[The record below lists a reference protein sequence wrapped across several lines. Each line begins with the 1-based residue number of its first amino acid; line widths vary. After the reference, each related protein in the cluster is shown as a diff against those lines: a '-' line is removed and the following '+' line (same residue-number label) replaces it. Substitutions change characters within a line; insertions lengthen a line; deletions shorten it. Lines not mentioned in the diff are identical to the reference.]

1 MKKIAPLFSMVN
13 AQLAPGLKENPE
25 IIKERVIFKSIIEQ
39 SVETDLEMP
48 MSLVPSSDRFHK
60 DNILSVDHLSHS
72 KKNLMSI
79 ESGLQEM
86 DFKKCFTI

>member
-13 AQLAPGLKENPE
+13 SQLAPGLKENPE

-39 SVETDLEMP
+39 NAETDLEMP

-60 DNILSVDHLSHS
+60 DKILSVDHLSNP
-72 KKNLMSI
+72 KEDLMSI
-79 ESGLQEM
+79 ESELQEM
-86 DFKKCFTI
+86 DFKKFFTI